1 LAAVASFAASHDG
14 QIICGG
20 AIISAPTWR
29 VGQDPGRIDYPV
41 TGEIPKSL
49 GRYEILSEIGRGM
62 MGVVYQAKDPT
73 LGRIVALKT
82 INVSFAVSE
91 SERTLFEQR
100 FMNEARLAA
109 GLSHP
114 NIVVVHDVGWDEGTR
129 TPYIAL
135 EFLQGTNLSDMVP
148 PPLDWREA
156 LRLIGRLAEALHVAH
171 VQKIVHRDIKP
182 ANVMV
187 LPSKEPKLMD
197 FGIARAPASDLTA
210 AGEFFGTPSYMSP
223 EQATGEAL
231 DGRSDL
237 FSLGAVLYFL
247 LTGLRAFEGKSVP
260 AILAKVERENPAAPS
275 SVNAAIPHSV
285 DLIVARMLEK
295 KPEHR
300 YQDGLQLAEDIDD
313 ALQDKPP
320 RHATINATIHGD
332 PTLVGAQRHAG
343 AGATG
348 HGVETRLLKALEG
361 PRGLLAIAGL
371 LALALIVSLVLPR
384 GGAAPSPSPSGI
396 AGSPTTGPSVAP
408 IRPGSA
414 SPSPTDLAGG
424 VPSPGASPSTSPSPD
439 ASATPAPAR
448 TARLTLAVEHSV
460 KAGSMLVF
468 VDQKPLLS
476 KMLISQK
483 TRKALIFKGR
493 KGEVFETIDVA
504 PGERTIRIDVQD
516 GDDKKTG
523 QTTGTFKRGETKL
536 LEVKVGGGPRIE
548 LEWR

>member
-1 LAAVASFAASHDG
+1 
-14 QIICGG
+14 
-20 AIISAPTWR
+20 
-29 VGQDPGRIDYPV
+29 V
-41 TGEIPKSL
+41 TGETPKSL

-109 GLSHP
+109 GLQHP

-148 PPLDWREA
+148 PPLEWREA
-156 LRLIGRLAEALHVAH
+156 LRIAGRLAEALHVAH

-187 LPSKEPKLMD
+187 MPNKEPKLMD

-247 LTGLRAFEGKSVP
+247 LTGQRAFEGKSVP

-275 SVNAAIPHSV
+275 GVIPGIPHSV
-285 DLIVARMLEK
+285 DLIIARMLEK

-300 YQDGLQLAEDIDD
+300 YQDGLQLAEDVDD
-313 ALQDKPP
+313 ALNDKPP

-332 PTLVGAQRHAG
+332 QTLVGGQRHGARAG
-343 AGATG
+343 AQ
-348 HGVETRLLKALEG
+348 GVETTLLKALEG

-371 LALALIVSLVLPR
+371 LALALIVSLALPR
-384 GGAAPSPSPSGI
+384 GGAAPPPSPSAL
-396 AGSPTTGPSVAP
+396 AGSPGLASRPASPAPASPGATPSSDAP
-408 IRPGSA
+408 SPSASDSA
-414 SPSPTDLAGG
+414 SPSPD
-424 VPSPGASPSTSPSPD
+424 P
-439 ASATPAPAR
+439 SATPTPAR
-448 TARLTLAVEHSV
+448 TARLTLAVEHNV
-460 KAGSMLVF
+460 RAGSMRVF
-468 VDQKPLLS
+468 VDQKPLLN
-476 KMLISQK
+476 KELTAQK
-483 TRKALIFKGR
+483 TRKAIIFRGR
-493 KGEVFETIDVA
+493 RGEVFETIDLA
-504 PGERTIRIDVQD
+504 PGERAIRIEVKD
-516 GDDKKTG
+516 GAATLSG
-523 QTTGTFKRGETKL
+523 QTTGSFKRGETKL
-536 LEVKVGGGPRIE
+536 LEVKVGGGRVE

>member
-1 LAAVASFAASHDG
+1 
-14 QIICGG
+14 
-20 AIISAPTWR
+20 
-29 VGQDPGRIDYPV
+29 V
-41 TGEIPKSL
+41 TETTPKAL

-114 NIVVVHDVGWDEGTR
+114 NIVVVHDVGWDEATR

-148 PPLDWREA
+148 PPMDWREA
-156 LRLIGRLAEALHVAH
+156 LRITGRLAEALHVAH

-223 EQATGEAL
+223 EQATGEPL

-247 LTGLRAFEGKSVP
+247 LTGQRAFEGKSVP
-260 AILAKVERENPAAPS
+260 AILAKVERESPAGPS
-275 SVNAAIPHSV
+275 SLVAGIPRGV
-285 DLIVARMLEK
+285 DLVVARMLEK
-295 KPEHR
+295 KPDHR
-300 YQDGLQLAEDIDD
+300 YQDGLQLSEDIDD
-313 ALQDKPP
+313 VLQDKPP
-320 RHATINATIHGD
+320 RHATLNATIHGD
-332 PTLVGAQRHAG
+332 PTLVGAQRRVAARPG
-343 AGATG
+343 ASGF
-348 HGVETRLLKALEG
+348 ETRLVKALEG
-361 PRGLLAIAGL
+361 PRALLAIAGL
-371 LALALIVSLVLPR
+371 LVLALLVSVLLPF
-384 GGAAPSPSPSGI
+384 ASPSSSPSPSSSG
-396 AGSPTTGPSVAP
+396 AAGAARPSGSPPPASPGKPLGPSPASASALPAGVAE
-408 IRPGSA
+408 
-414 SPSPTDLAGG
+414 SPSPE
-424 VPSPGASPSTSPSPD
+424 P
-439 ASATPAPAR
+439 TPTPAR

-460 KAGSMLVF
+460 KNGSLKVF
-468 VDQKPLLS
+468 VDQKQLLS
-476 KMLISQK
+476 KPLVAQQ
-483 TRKALIFKGR
+483 TRRALIFRGR
-493 KGEVFETIDVA
+493 KGELFDFIDVA
-504 PGERTIRIDVQD
+504 PGERTVRIEVQD
-516 GDDKKTG
+516 GDEKKAN
-523 QTTGTFKRGETKL
+523 QISGTFKKGETRL
-536 LEVKVGGGPRIE
+536 LDVKVGGRVE
-548 LEWR
+548 LQWR